1 MAALRWESSIPPF
14 YWRLVYCEETAMAKL
29 LILAVLIAVLVYPVG
44 GGFFVRKRLLRNQ
57 GSREHDR
64 HG

>member
-1 MAALRWESSIPPF
+1 
-14 YWRLVYCEETAMAKL
+14 MAKL
-29 LILAVLIAVLVYPVG
+29 LILAFLIAVLVYPVG
-44 GGFFVRKRLLRNQ
+44 GGFFVRQRLLRNP